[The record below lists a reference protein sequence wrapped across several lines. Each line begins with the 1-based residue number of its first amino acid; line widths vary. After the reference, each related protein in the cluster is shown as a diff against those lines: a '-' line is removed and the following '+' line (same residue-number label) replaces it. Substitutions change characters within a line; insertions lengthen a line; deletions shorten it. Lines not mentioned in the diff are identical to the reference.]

1 MAVVTS
7 DRHSE
12 RYFEQ
17 LSAESSAQNF
27 VRLVMNAV
35 AEIVVKDC
43 YRVLVLLT
51 TGKSDTGSCVTNYNG
66 SCPLNFNK
74 INK

>member
-7 DRHSE
+7 DRNSE
-12 RYFEQ
+12 RYFEK

-43 YRVLVLLT
+43 SRVLVLLT
-51 TGKSDTGSCVTNYNG
+51 AGKSDTGSCVQWQL
-66 SCPLNFNK
+66 SVKF
-74 INK
+74 